1 MIRTAALALIALAA
15 AGAIATPAAAQQARQ
30 ISHQQAVAQ
39 GPGGCQEFNTAL
51 AAAVATQI
59 RTGKHAEAQRLARM
73 AVPCPRR

>member
-15 AGAIATPAAAQQARQ
+15 LGATPAAAQQARQ